1 MVVVERVVIFK
12 SWTVDDLILCI
23 ESTKKSAKKKK
34 KIRTNKSSKVEGYK
48 ISIKNQL
55 YFHTLKISNPKQ

>member
-34 KIRTNKSSKVEGYK
+34 KLEL
-48 ISIKNQL
+48 ISPAR
-55 YFHTLKISNPKQ
+55 LKDTRSV